1 MYKLQYHSIY
11 VNCAEALYLLQ
22 RRVVGCAF
30 MIFMHELMKYMRNLC
45 VFVIQ
50 CYKTFDLAHVSQ
62 DKSRVWSTYVTEQ
75 AMKALLLLTSQHLH
89 IPLEKR

>member
-1 MYKLQYHSIY
+1 
-11 VNCAEALYLLQ
+11 
-22 RRVVGCAF
+22 
-30 MIFMHELMKYMRNLC
+30 MIFMHELMKYMHNLC

-50 CYKTFDLAHVSQ
+50 CHKIFDLAHVSK
-62 DKSRVWSTYVTEQ
+62 DKSRVWSTYVTGK

>member
-1 MYKLQYHSIY
+1 
-11 VNCAEALYLLQ
+11 
-22 RRVVGCAF
+22 
-30 MIFMHELMKYMRNLC
+30 MIFMHELMKYMHNLC

-50 CYKTFDLAHVSQ
+50 CHKIFELAHVSK